1 MGIIELKGINKQYH
15 VGDHYNEALKNVDL
29 DIEDGEFVVI
39 LGPSGCGKTTL
50 LNLIG
55 GIDFPTSGEVIVDG
69 EKIDYQNEKYLTEYR
84 KDKIGFI
91 FQFFNLIDDLTVYQ
105 NINIIS
111 YNKERSLKLLEYVGL
126 LDKQND
132 YPRNLSGGQMQKVS
146 IARALNKESKIL
158 LCDEPTGA
166 LDEENTKLIIE
177 LIKKIHQ
184 EEHMT
189 IILVTHNELLSSYAS
204 LVLKMRDGRIIE
216 KIRPNAE

>member
-15 VGDHYNEALKNVDL
+15 VGYHYNEALKNVNL
-29 DIEDGEFVVI
+29 DIEEGEFVVI

-177 LIKKIHQ
+177 LIKNIHQ